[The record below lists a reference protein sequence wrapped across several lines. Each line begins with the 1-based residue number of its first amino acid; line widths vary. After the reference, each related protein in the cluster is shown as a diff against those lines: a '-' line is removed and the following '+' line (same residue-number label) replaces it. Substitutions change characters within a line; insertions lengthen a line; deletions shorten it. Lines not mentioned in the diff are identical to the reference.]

1 MKRNL
6 LLLAIIAMA
15 GYANAQIIITG
26 IANDVKG
33 ADGNYEYIQLL
44 ATEDIDFAKTPYA
57 LVTCTNAATAEPNP
71 GTAPDGGWATG
82 GGRTYKFNLSSGNVK
97 TGECF
102 YVGGIRKRINGAKS
116 TDIKEAKWIRAIDY
130 KASEGDDFGAP
141 TGGILPNSGNAGGVA
156 LFTGLSVT
164 ESSIPL
170 DAVFFGG
177 KGKTVM
183 VDVKNNKGYRVPKN
197 DHYDPANPSNGTAQ
211 PFFYQGKNTYVI
223 SYLNP
228 AEQGAFMMLGGEY
241 DAKSKVWKTKRT
253 ANYLVMSDS
262 TVLEEIEKG
271 KNVTIL
277 SK

>member
-6 LLLAIIAMA
+6 LLLAIMIMA
-15 GYANAQIIITG
+15 GYTNAQIIITG

-57 LVTCTNAATAEPNP
+57 LVTCTNANTAEPNP
-71 GTAPDGGWATG
+71 GAAPDKGWATG
-82 GGRTYKFNLSSGNVK
+82 GGRTYKFNLTAGSVK
-97 TGECF
+97 KGDFF
-102 YVGGIRKRINGAKS
+102 YVGGNNKRINGAKS

-130 KASEGDDFGAP
+130 KTSEGDDFGAP
-141 TGGILPNSGNAGGVA
+141 TGGVLPNSGNAGGVA
-156 LFTGLSVT
+156 LFAGLSVT
-164 ESSIPL
+164 ESTIPL
-170 DAVFFGG
+170 DAIFFGG

-183 VDVKNNKGYRVPKN
+183 VDIKNNKGYKVPKN
-197 DHYDPANPSNGTAQ
+197 DHYDPINASNGTTQ

-223 SYLNP
+223 SYLDP

-241 DAKSKVWKTKRT
+241 DVKNKTWKKKRVV
-253 ANYLVMSDS
+253 NYFIMSDN
-262 TVLEEIEKG
+262 TTLGEIEKG
-271 KNVTIL
+271 KNVTVL